1 MLLPILWFL
10 LLLSPFC
17 YGELECVKCDGRV
30 VSPDKTCTNCTGD
43 YCFIVK
49 YNNRHT
55 SLKAQQS
62 FFQGCLTFPT
72 DMPLGCSQNNK
83 GSVFCICNSTNNCNE
98 FQNVRDEK
106 NLTYLTCQTIDNA
119 MWPIVENC
127 VQPWCYKKSSSYD
140 EERVYCTSQE
150 KEIEMYDIGFVQ
162 TGMLLPINACYSIQV
177 DSRFEKDQY
186 CVYKTNKTTPF
197 KQKVPGNIKCYAPS
211 EIKDQRMKN
220 STCVGQFCF
229 SAEPDFGCISQFN
242 KEGAAL
248 KAGLYHLT
256 PFITPFHICD
266 SDFCNN
272 QTIADDEEDRYSY
285 PTRYVWSSGIRASGF
300 IPFLILIHV
309 FSSLFLSNCFFAN
322 ANKV

>member
-1 MLLPILWFL
+1 MRTNIKVSTQLQSHVASDFMVFTVTLAVLL
-10 LLLSPFC
+10 
-17 YGELECVKCDGRV
+17 R
-30 VSPDKTCTNCTGD
+30 CTNCTGD
-43 YCFIVK
+43 YCYIVK

-55 SLKAQQS
+55 SFKAQQS
-62 FFQGCLTFPT
+62 FFQGCLTSPI

-162 TGMLLPINACYSIQV
+162 TGMLLPISACYSIQV

-211 EIKDQRMKN
+211 EIKDQRMKVRRTITG
-220 STCVGQFCF
+220 TCRLPMTKRTG
-229 SAEPDFGCISQFN
+229 
-242 KEGAAL
+242 
-248 KAGLYHLT
+248 
-256 PFITPFHICD
+256 
-266 SDFCNN
+266 
-272 QTIADDEEDRYSY
+272 
-285 PTRYVWSSGIRASGF
+285 
-300 IPFLILIHV
+300 ILIQQDTFGV
-309 FSSLFLSNCFFAN
+309 PEYVLVDSSLF
-322 ANKV
+322 